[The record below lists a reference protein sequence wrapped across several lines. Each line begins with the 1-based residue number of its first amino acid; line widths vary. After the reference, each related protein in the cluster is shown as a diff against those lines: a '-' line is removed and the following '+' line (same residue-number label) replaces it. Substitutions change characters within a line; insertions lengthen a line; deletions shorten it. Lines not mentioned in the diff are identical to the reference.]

1 MSCFSLFFIYW
12 AGSNLAVWSGLDPA
26 NWSGYLFRPVTQLPF
41 LSFFLFASVHELFT
55 HACYRRR
62 VIKMQGGGEL
72 KVTCLFI
79 TARCKC
85 WMKHSLDSLYAP
97 HLLLF
102 FFIFLLCQK
111 PVLFPL
117 LLFFL
122 FIFSLFSPLCVFFFF
137 FFTDPPLPFIGF
149 HAAYLPRTMI
159 RPGDIVFMLD
169 WGTNSPA
176 HVGLPFISM
185 RAWKIHPYLPRVVI
199 FTQIRFAIWVLVG
212 LGCRCFTISFPSL
225 QAGFQRPRKKN
236 KISVCLKRYRFVSGM
251 TISQFGS

>member
-1 MSCFSLFFIYW
+1 MQVLDEALLGFPFCSSSSLLFLYISTFSKASPFPSSALF
-12 AGSNLAVWSGLDPA
+12 
-26 NWSGYLFRPVTQLPF
+26 
-41 LSFFLFASVHELFT
+41 SFYFLFVFS
-55 HACYRRR
+55 
-62 VIKMQGGGEL
+62 
-72 KVTCLFI
+72 
-79 TARCKC
+79 
-85 WMKHSLDSLYAP
+85 SL
-97 HLLLF
+97 
-102 FFIFLLCQK
+102 C
-111 PVLFPL
+111 
-117 LLFFL
+117 
-122 FIFSLFSPLCVFFFF
+122 FFF

-185 RAWKIHPYLPRVVI
+185 RAWEIHPYLPRVVI

-212 LGCRCFTISFPSL
+212 LGCWYFTISFPSL

-236 KISVCLKRYRFVSGM
+236 KNSVCLKRYRFVPRM